1 MAANRTEANK
11 TAPEANGGA
20 AAPAPAPAGGGL
32 QSWLPLIVSLVLMPV
47 LAYATTTFILVPKLS
62 AARGGGT
69 AKAANSHEPA
79 EHGSAHG
86 KEEKD
91 DHGGGKESGG
101 AKGKHSAPLEK
112 VLVNVA
118 GSAGTRYLLAKFTL
132 VSDQSNL
139 KAQVEKS
146 ADQLRDLAASSLSSK
161 SIADLEKPGSRNL
174 IRSELISAFNSVLG
188 EGAVREIYFTEFA
201 IQ

>member
-1 MAANRTEANK
+1 MAANRTEATK
-11 TAPEANGGA
+11 TAPEAVGGAAPA
-20 AAPAPAPAGGGL
+20 AAPAAGGGL

-47 LAYATTTFILVPKLS
+47 LAYVTTAFILVPKLT
-62 AARGGGT
+62 AARGGGA
-69 AKAANSHEPA
+69 AKASSHEPA

-101 AKGKHSAPLEK
+101 GKGKYSAPLEK

-132 VSDQSNL
+132 VSDQANL

-146 ADQLRDLAASSLSSK
+146 SDQLRDLAASSLSSK
-161 SIADLEKPGSRNL
+161 TITDLEKPGSRNL